1 MRTTKQTWNASNLAQ
16 RRLIGLVRNLHV
28 RQAGAQQRRP
38 QGKGCAGK
46 CLPPSLLLLIAC
58 ALSRIT
64 MRAGARRAGRRL
76 CRRLDDL
83 VHLFILVPAFRAV
96 EEGARRGPRAEI
108 APAAGC
114 SSCSLPVFGRRGP
127 REQARRDLPH
137 RPRGGAGA
145 LPPEHRPQPSRARR
159 RPAPHH
165 LQPLE
170 QLLPRQPR
178 CGRAYRR
185 SPWRAC
191 LAWPRSRASWP
202 AAGGRQVDPL
212 ACESAHVLTHSACA
226 AGRCATFHPGSSGC
240 STSAYRLSFLTPIQ
254 RVRNQCA

>member
-1 MRTTKQTWNASNLAQ
+1 M
-16 RRLIGLVRNLHV
+16 G
-28 RQAGAQQRRP
+28 
-38 QGKGCAGK
+38 
-46 CLPPSLLLLIAC
+46 
-58 ALSRIT
+58 
-64 MRAGARRAGRRL
+64 AGARRAGRRL

-137 RPRGGAGA
+137 RPLARGGAGA

-159 RPAPHH
+159 RPAPRQ

-170 QLLPRQPR
+170 RLQPRRPR
-178 CGRAYRR
+178 CGRAHRTG
-185 SPWRAC
+185 A
-191 LAWPRSRASWP
+191 ASE
-202 AAGGRQVDPL
+202 
-212 ACESAHVLTHSACA
+212 CF
-226 AGRCATFHPGSSGC
+226 TFHQGSSGC
-240 STSAYRLSFLTPIQ
+240 STSAKRLSLFIPVQ
-254 RVRNQCA
+254 HVRNQCA